1 MPGMPLISSFAGPT
15 LLPFGAAELAGVIP
29 GIDSILLV
37 AAGEAAGVGLGVGD
51 IPGMPAMSCCADVLL
66 FEITN
71 APPIPKTASARRV
84 VELLT
89 FIILP
94 AQVTETT
101 RNIPTSM

>member
-1 MPGMPLISSFAGPT
+1 MPLMSSFAGPGP
-15 LLPFGAAELAGVIP
+15 LPLSAGELAGVIP
-29 GIDSILLV
+29 GIDPISLV
-37 AAGEAAGVGLGVGD
+37 AAGEAVGFELGVGD

-71 APPIPKTASARRV
+71 APPIHKAANASRV
-84 VELLT
+84 IELLT